1 MNKLVLAL
9 TTASLLALTAC
20 GGGSDEENVQP
31 IQPTNPAAN
40 SGGST
45 GGDTGNNNGG
55 NTGDSNSA
63 EFTPAQIATWSVVG
77 TNKLQF
83 KSNTEKGSNDTKEKF
98 NKITVAGKE
107 VEIIPTGVNLATNTY
122 NNNQNTYKITT
133 AGNAG
138 ATGTAYARYGLVAD
152 GTNSTVSVFY
162 QGEPTSNMPTTG
174 SNITY
179 KGRAFAFRP
188 SDNTAFGG
196 DSTFQVDFGGR
207 KLTGTMS
214 NWKEI
219 TELNAAA
226 PNPVSISASI
236 SGNTFKGSNNQ
247 GKFYGDNA
255 QNLAGS
261 FADKTQKIQGAFGAN
276 KQQ

>member
-9 TTASLLALTAC
+9 TTASILALTAC
-20 GGGSDEENVQP
+20 GGGGDDSPEVN
-31 IQPTNPAAN
+31 QPTNPAAN
-40 SGGST
+40 NGGNNN
-45 GGDTGNNNGG
+45 GGNNNGG
-55 NTGDSNSA
+55 NTGGNTSA
-63 EFTPAQIATWSVVG
+63 EFTPAQVATWSVVG

-107 VEIIPTGVNLATNTY
+107 VEIIPTGVNLATKTY

-133 AGNAG
+133 SGNAG

-162 QGEPTSNMPTTG
+162 QGEPTSNMPTKGTD
-174 SNITY
+174 ITY

-188 SDNTAFGG
+188 SDNTAFSG
-196 DSTFQVDFGGR
+196 DSTFHVNFEGK
-207 KLTGTMS
+207 KLTGTIN
-214 NWKEI
+214 NWEEI
-219 TELNAAA
+219 TELKATA
-226 PNPVSISASI
+226 PKTVSISATI
-236 SGNTFKGSNNQ
+236 NGNTFKGSNNQ
-247 GKFYGDNA
+247 GKFYGKDA

-276 KQQ
+276 KQ